1 MNTVELE
8 LKKLAGTHLGKAG
21 DGTLV
26 SPYITPEKHDKT
38 LLVGLPRSLNR
49 GKHGITTADK
59 FIGYEVWHAYEM
71 SFLKQNGMPCT
82 GVLKLNYPASS
93 KSMVESK
100 SLKLYLNSFDLEK
113 FESIEEVERIIQR
126 DLEEVVEGKVEV
138 KLHEAGQ
145 ARFLKNN
152 LPARFD
158 NVDNLDTEINSYK
171 ESPSVLEIRYAR
183 SPATMTF
190 HTANLRSNCE
200 ITNQKDS
207 GNSFIYMVG
216 KRLPTVES
224 LTKYII
230 SFRDEQIFHENGCEK
245 VYETLYQMYKPVHL
259 LVADIYTRRGGISIH
274 SVRASDK
281 KTLDY
286 KMPQYEDV
294 NLLWE
299 KLPQE

>member
-1 MNTVELE
+1 MNTLE
-8 LKKLAGTHLGKAG
+8 LDLQALAGTHLGKAG
-21 DGTLV
+21 DGSLV
-26 SPYITPEKHDKT
+26 KPYVTPDKHDKT

-49 GKHGITTADK
+49 KKHGITTAER
-59 FIGYEVWHAYEM
+59 FVGYEVWHAYEM
-71 SFLKQNGMPCT
+71 SFLKRNGMPCT

-113 FESIEEVERIIQR
+113 FDSIEEVEGIIKQ
-126 DLEEVVEGKVEV
+126 DLEELLEGKVEV
-138 KLHEAGQ
+138 KLHTAKQ
-145 ARFLKNN
+145 AKFLKNT
-152 LPARFD
+152 LPLSFE
-158 NVDNLDTEINSYK
+158 NVDDLDIEITTYK
-171 ESPSVLEIRYAR
+171 EDPSVLEFVEHKHTQ
-183 SPATMTF
+183 SLSF

-207 GNSFIYMVG
+207 GNSFIYIVG
-216 KRLPTVES
+216 KKLPTLES
-224 LTKYII
+224 LTRYVI

-245 VYETLYQMYKPVHL
+245 VYETLFKACKPEHL

-281 KTLDY
+281 KTLEY
-286 KMPQYEDV
+286 KMPQYEEV
-294 NLLWE
+294 KLLWE

>member
-1 MNTVELE
+1 MNTAELE

-21 DGTLV
+21 NGTEV
-26 SPYITPEKHDKT
+26 APYVTPEKHDKK

-49 GKHGITTADK
+49 EKHGIASAHR
-59 FIGYEVWHAYEM
+59 FLGYEVWHAYEM
-71 SFLKQNGMPCT
+71 SFLRQNGMPCT
-82 GVLKLNYPASS
+82 GVLKLTYPSS
-93 KSMVESK
+93 TKSMVESK

-113 FESIEEVERIIQR
+113 FSSVEEVENTIRK
-126 DLEEVVEGKVEV
+126 DLEEVVEGTVEV

-145 ARFLKNN
+145 AKFLKNN
-152 LPARFD
+152 LPWRFQ
-158 NVDNLDTEINSYK
+158 NVDDLNIEITTYK
-171 ESPSVLEIRYAR
+171 EDPSVLEEVQYKNTTAI
-183 SPATMTF
+183 TF

-207 GNSFIYMVG
+207 GNSFIYIAG
-216 KRLPTVES
+216 KRLPTIES

-245 VYETLYQMYKPVHL
+245 VYETLLRAYNPEHL

-274 SVRASDK
+274 SVRASDR